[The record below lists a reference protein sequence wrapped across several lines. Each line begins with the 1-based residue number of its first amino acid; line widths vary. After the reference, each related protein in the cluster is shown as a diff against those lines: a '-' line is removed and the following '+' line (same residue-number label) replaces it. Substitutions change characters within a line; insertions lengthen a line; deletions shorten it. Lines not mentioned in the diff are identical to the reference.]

1 MPSAS
6 KPRPLYQSTTHALA
20 EILRQA
26 APGSALPSEPRLA
39 RQLGVSRS
47 TLREA
52 MRPFEQRGL
61 VTRRQGVGTF
71 VSSQPQVIEAGLEQL
86 VSIQRLAA
94 RQGLQTSMGE
104 LRVLRRQ
111 PNQAEIEEGGWAGIG
126 QVLQIE
132 RVILS
137 EGRPVAF
144 LVDCVPQALLP
155 GDSLGVGF
163 SGSVLDLFLER
174 GEPALDYSRTDLTA
188 VGAPPDI
195 ARRLRLQSGEV
206 LLSMRASLYD
216 VQGGVVDRSHS
227 YFLPDPFRFHV
238 VRRVEPSIP

>member
-1 MPSAS
+1 MPPVS
-6 KPRPLYQSTTHALA
+6 KSRPLYQSTTLALA

-26 APGSALPSEPRLA
+26 TPGSALPSEPRLA

-71 VSSQPQVIEAGLEQL
+71 VSSQPPVIEAGLEQL

-104 LRVLRRQ
+104 LRILRRQ
-111 PNQAEIEEGGWAGIG
+111 PNQAEIDEAGWPGSG
-126 QVLQIE
+126 PLLQIE

-144 LVDCVPQALLP
+144 LVDCVPKELLP
-155 GDSLGVGF
+155 GDSLGEDF
-163 SGSVLDLFLER
+163 RGSVLDLFLLR
-174 GEPALDYSRTDLTA
+174 GRPALDYSRTDITA
-188 VGAPPDI
+188 VGAPPEI
-195 ARRLRLQSGEV
+195 ARRLRLRSGEV

-216 VQGGVVDRSHS
+216 LQGGVVDRSHS
-227 YFLPDPFRFHV
+227 YFLPGPFRFHI

>member
-26 APGSALPSEPRLA
+26 TPGSALPSEPRLA

-71 VSSQPQVIEAGLEQL
+71 VASQPRVIEAGLERL
-86 VSIQRLAA
+86 VSIQRLAG
-94 RQGLQTSMGE
+94 RQGLQTSMSE
-104 LRVLRRQ
+104 LRVLCRQ
-111 PNQAEIEEGGWAGIG
+111 PNLAEIEEGGWAGAG

-137 EGRPVAF
+137 GGRPVAF

-155 GDSLGVGF
+155 GDSLGEGF

-174 GEPALDYSRTDLTA
+174 GQPALDYSRTDITA
-188 VGAPPDI
+188 VVAPPDI
-195 ARRLRLQSGEV
+195 GRRLRLKSGEV

-216 VQGGVVDRSHS
+216 MQGGVVDRSHS

>member
-1 MPSAS
+1 
-6 KPRPLYQSTTHALA
+6 
-20 EILRQA
+20 
-26 APGSALPSEPRLA
+26 
-39 RQLGVSRS
+39 
-47 TLREA
+47 

-111 PNQAEIEEGGWAGIG
+111 PNQAEIEEGGWPDSG

-144 LVDCVPQALLP
+144 LVDCVPQELLP
-155 GDSLGVGF
+155 GDSLGKGF
-163 SGSVLDLFLER
+163 RGSVLDLFLER
-174 GEPALDYSRTDLTA
+174 GQPALDYSRTDITA

-216 VQGGVVDRSHS
+216 LQGGVVDRSHS

-238 VRRVEPSIP
+238 VRRVEPSVP

>member
-1 MPSAS
+1 MPPTSR
-6 KPRPLYQSTTHALA
+6 PRPLYQSTTHALA

-26 APGSALPSEPRLA
+26 TPGSALPSEPRLA

-71 VSSQPQVIEAGLEQL
+71 VSSPPRVIEAGLEQL
-86 VSIQRLAA
+86 ESIQRLAA
-94 RQGLQTSMGE
+94 RQGLRTSMGE
-104 LRVLRRQ
+104 LRVLRRP
-111 PNQAEIEEGGWAGIG
+111 PNQAEIEEGSWPDSG

-155 GDSLGVGF
+155 GDSLGEGF
-163 SGSVLDLFLER
+163 RGSVLDLFLER
-174 GEPALDYSRTDLTA
+174 GRPRLDYSRTDITA

-195 ARRLRLQSGEV
+195 AHRLRLQSGEV
-206 LLSMRASLYD
+206 LLSLRASLYD
-216 VQGGVVDRSHS
+216 LQGGVVDRSHS

-238 VRRVEPSIP
+238 VRRVEPSVP

>member
-26 APGSALPSEPRLA
+26 TPGSALPSEPRLA

-52 MRPFEQRGL
+52 IRPFEQRGL

-71 VSSQPQVIEAGLEQL
+71 VSSQPRVIEAGLEQL

-94 RQGLQTSMGE
+94 GQGLQTSMGE

-111 PNQAEIEEGGWAGIG
+111 PNHAEIEEGGWPGTG

-155 GDSLGVGF
+155 GDSLGEGF
-163 SGSVLDLFLER
+163 SGSVLDLFLQR
-174 GEPALDYSRTDLTA
+174 GQPALDYSRTDITA

-216 VQGGVVDRSHS
+216 LQGGVVDRSHS

>member
-1 MPSAS
+1 MPAAS

-61 VTRRQGVGTF
+61 ISRRQGVGTF
-71 VSSQPQVIEAGLEQL
+71 VSSQPRVIETGLEQL

-104 LRVLRRQ
+104 LQVVRRQ
-111 PNQAEIEEGGWAGIG
+111 PNPAEIEEAGWPDSG

-155 GDSLGVGF
+155 GDSLGEGF

-174 GEPALDYSRTDLTA
+174 GRPRLDYSRTELTA
-188 VGAPPDI
+188 VSAPPDI

-206 LLSMRASLYD
+206 LLCMRASLYD
-216 VQGGVVDRSHS
+216 LQGGVVDRSHS

-238 VRRVEPSIP
+238 VRRVDPSIP

>member
-1 MPSAS
+1 
-6 KPRPLYQSTTHALA
+6 
-20 EILRQA
+20 
-26 APGSALPSEPRLA
+26 
-39 RQLGVSRS
+39 
-47 TLREA
+47 

-71 VSSQPQVIEAGLEQL
+71 VSSQPEVIEAGLEQL

-111 PNQAEIEEGGWAGIG
+111 PNQAEIEEGGWPDSG

-144 LVDCVPQALLP
+144 LVDCVPQELLP
-155 GDSLGVGF
+155 GDSLGKGF
-163 SGSVLDLFLER
+163 RGSVLDLFLER
-174 GEPALDYSRTDLTA
+174 GQPALDYSRTDITA

-216 VQGGVVDRSHS
+216 LQGGVVDRSHS

-238 VRRVEPSIP
+238 VRRVEPSVP

>member
-1 MPSAS
+1 
-6 KPRPLYQSTTHALA
+6 
-20 EILRQA
+20 
-26 APGSALPSEPRLA
+26 
-39 RQLGVSRS
+39 
-47 TLREA
+47 

-104 LRVLRRQ
+104 LRVLRRR
-111 PNQAEIEEGGWAGIG
+111 PNQAEIEEGGWPGTG

-155 GDSLGVGF
+155 GDGLGESF

-174 GEPALDYSRTDLTA
+174 GQPALDYSRTDITA

-195 ARRLRLQSGEV
+195 ARRLRLQSGDV

-216 VQGGVVDRSHS
+216 LQGGVVDRSHS

-238 VRRVEPSIP
+238 VRRVEPSVP

>member
-1 MPSAS
+1 MPAAS

-61 VTRRQGVGTF
+61 ISRRQGVGTF
-71 VSSQPQVIEAGLEQL
+71 VSSHPRVIETGLEQL

-104 LRVLRRQ
+104 LQVVRRQ
-111 PNQAEIEEGGWAGIG
+111 PNPAEIEEAGGGGGPPAVAGVRG
-126 QVLQIE
+126 
-132 RVILS
+132 
-137 EGRPVAF
+137 G
-144 LVDCVPQALLP
+144 LVGGGGGGVV
-155 GDSLGVGF
+155 GGGVG
-163 SGSVLDLFLER
+163 
-174 GEPALDYSRTDLTA
+174 
-188 VGAPPDI
+188 
-195 ARRLRLQSGEV
+195 LQPGEV
-206 LLSMRASLYD
+206 LLSLRASLYD
-216 VQGGVVDRSHS
+216 LQGGVVDRSHS
-227 YFLPDPFRFHV
+227 YFLPETFRFHV
-238 VRRVEPSIP
+238 VRRIEPPMP

>member
-71 VSSQPQVIEAGLEQL
+71 VARPSS
-86 VSIQRLAA
+86 
-94 RQGLQTSMGE
+94 TS
-104 LRVLRRQ
+104 
-111 PNQAEIEEGGWAGIG
+111 
-126 QVLQIE
+126 
-132 RVILS
+132 S
-137 EGRPVAF
+137 
-144 LVDCVPQALLP
+144 
-155 GDSLGVGF
+155 
-163 SGSVLDLFLER
+163 
-174 GEPALDYSRTDLTA
+174 SRTRANSHADA
-188 VGAPPDI
+188 V
-195 ARRLRLQSGEV
+195 RRSLALMTS
-206 LLSMRASLYD
+206 RAS
-216 VQGGVVDRSHS
+216 S
-227 YFLPDPFRFHV
+227 P
-238 VRRVEPSIP
+238 RRNMPRT

>member
-1 MPSAS
+1 MPPTSR
-6 KPRPLYQSTTHALA
+6 PRPLYQSTTHALA

-26 APGSALPSEPRLA
+26 TPGSALPSEPRLA

-71 VSSQPQVIEAGLEQL
+71 VTSQPQVIETGLEQL

-111 PNQAEIEEGGWAGIG
+111 PNQAEIEEAGWPDSG

-137 EGRPVAF
+137 ESRPVAF
-144 LVDCVPQALLP
+144 LVDCVPQKLLP
-155 GDSLGVGF
+155 GDSLGEDF
-163 SGSVLDLFLER
+163 RGSVLDLFLQR
-174 GEPALDYSRTDLTA
+174 GQPRLDYSRTELSA
-188 VGAPPDI
+188 VGAPPEI
-195 ARRLRLQSGEV
+195 ARRLQLQPGEV

-216 VQGGVVDRSHS
+216 LQGGVVDRSHS
-227 YFLPDPFRFHV
+227 HFLPETFRFHV
-238 VRRVEPSIP
+238 VRRVEPSMA